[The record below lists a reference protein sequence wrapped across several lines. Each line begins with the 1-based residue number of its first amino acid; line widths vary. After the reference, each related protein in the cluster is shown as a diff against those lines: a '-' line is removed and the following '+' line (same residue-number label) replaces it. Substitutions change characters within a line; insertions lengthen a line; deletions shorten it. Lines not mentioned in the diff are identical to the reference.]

1 MLKHLKWQEI
11 CSAIIL
17 AAIGGVLIFRPEV
30 TMELLTKAIGILL
43 IVIGAVFVL
52 SFFLRRVPNI
62 DNNNLVS
69 GVVIIG
75 IGIFVYMKQDLFV
88 SFIPM
93 LLGIGIVISGIFKLQ
108 RGFEIRRMHIG
119 GWAWVAVLGLINILL
134 GTLILLNPSVI
145 AKILMQLV
153 GGALIF
159 SGLFDLI
166 TTLVVSRKFSR
177 FIVEGKAEPI
187 APASY
192 DDPEMTPA
200 APAAPEDIP
209 SAPWEETDL

>member
-30 TMELLTKAIGILL
+30 TMELLTKTIGILL

-69 GVVIIG
+69 GVIVIG
-75 IGIFVYMKQDLFV
+75 IGIFVYMKQDLFAG
-88 SFIPM
+88 FIPT

-108 RGFEIRRMHIG
+108 RGFEIRRMHRG
-119 GWAWVAVLGLINILL
+119 SWAWVAVLGLVNILF
-134 GTLILLNPSVI
+134 GTLILLNPAVI
-145 AKILMQLV
+145 AKIIMQLI
-153 GGALIF
+153 GGGLIF

-177 FIVEGKAEPI
+177 YIVEGKAEPVTSPEDVVMTPVTEVQ
-187 APASY
+187 ADDMPAS
-192 DDPEMTPA
+192 
-200 APAAPEDIP
+200 
-209 SAPWEETDL
+209 PWEETDL

>member
-30 TMELLTKAIGILL
+30 TMDLLTKAIGILL
-43 IVIGAVFVL
+43 IVIGAIFVL
-52 SFFLRRVPNI
+52 SFFLRRIPNI

-69 GVVIIG
+69 GVVIVG
-75 IGIFVYMKQDLFV
+75 IGIFVYMKQELFV
-88 SFIPM
+88 SFIPI

-108 RGFEIRRMHIG
+108 RGFEIRRMRNG

-134 GTLILLNPSVI
+134 GTLVLLNPAVI
-145 AKILMQLV
+145 ARILMQLI
-153 GGALIF
+153 GGFLIF

-177 FIVEGKAEPI
+177 FIVEGKAEPVMQT
-187 APASY
+187 SY
-192 DDPEMTPA
+192 EDVEMTPVT
-200 APAAPEDIP
+200 PAAPEDMP
-209 SAPWEETDL
+209 SASWEETDL